1 MPMLTQART
10 HSLRYRG
17 SSSGIR
23 LINLYA
29 FPHSLIILIYFG
41 ALRSECKTEYIAL
54 DQAL

>member
-41 ALRSECKTEYIAL
+41 ALGSECKTEYIAL